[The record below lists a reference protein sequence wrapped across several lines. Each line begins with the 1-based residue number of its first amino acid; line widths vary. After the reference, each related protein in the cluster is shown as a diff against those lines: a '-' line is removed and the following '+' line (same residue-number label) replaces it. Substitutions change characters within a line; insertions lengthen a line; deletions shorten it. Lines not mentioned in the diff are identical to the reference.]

1 MIEKGAQLLLV
12 VVALDKQK
20 FVSAPRINKGANK
33 LPRLKASTIFVS
45 YQCHD
50 AYSHSVRNDQGK
62 GEIVPRKK
70 QAEH

>member
-50 AYSHSVRNDQGK
+50 AY
-62 GEIVPRKK
+62 GEK
-70 QAEH
+70 